1 MRRHSGAFDFLFVL
15 FLNRKCRKVLELG
28 NLSSWFPV
36 RNRVTEGS
44 FWTPRA
50 PIRESQRVREAEG
63 LWFPDKQSCTQLIE
77 PRENKVLWFG
87 SGFVGAE
94 IVNVLVWL
102 VGFETVSVVNA
113 DLELSLAQTGL
124 QFFFKYFIIF
134 ILCVI

>member
-1 MRRHSGAFDFLFVL
+1 MLVTREADICVMSHLLGEGMSGS
-15 FLNRKCRKVLELG
+15 
-28 NLSSWFPV
+28 LSRP
-36 RNRVTEGS
+36 
-44 FWTPRA
+44 
-50 PIRESQRVREAEG
+50 QRVREAEG

-124 QFFFKYFIIF
+124 QFTVVFLPQSSSNCRDCRLRYHLGLQYTPTQKSSSTSR
-134 ILCVI
+134 